1 MEDMGLKLTPVVVRR
16 LLGYPGMFGPRA
28 GTSSTHNYSKHS

>member
-16 LLGYPGMFGPRA
+16 FLGLLGIFGPMA
-28 GTSSTHNYSKHS
+28 GTCWTNS